1 MAYSYV
7 GLQTVYAATYFPIVY
22 WNTACLRI
30 DSGLD
35 EDAATNYSKV
45 AKAIGNMINRGI
57 KVSLVDINKSQ
68 YLFEPNE
75 ETDTIIY
82 GMKSL
87 NGVGGEIIQEIVKNR
102 PYSSLQDFCNRVNA
116 NKTVMISLIKSG
128 AFDQFGER
136 RDIMREYI
144 WSVCE
149 PKKRITLQNFNG
161 LIERKLIPSELA
173 FQQRVFVFNKALK
186 KTKIDGRLIL
196 KADNFYKFYSKFFD
210 VDLLEPYGEKLA
222 IKEEV
227 WKKLYSKAMEPA
239 KIYFKEHQQE
249 LLEKLN
255 NSLFQENWDKYA
267 SGTYSAWEMD
277 SLGMYYHSHELTN
290 VDAGRYDIVDFDD
303 LSEEPVVVRT
313 FKKGNVQIPIFETNR
328 LMGTVIGK
336 DDTHSS
342 INILTV
348 NSGVVTV
355 KLNRD
360 YFARYNRRISEVQP
374 DGTKKVQEQGWFQKG
389 TLVVVNGVRRGDLFM
404 TKSYKNTKSHQL
416 YKITQINAD
425 GSIEMTNARYGEEE
439 E

>member
-1 MAYSYV
+1 M
-7 GLQTVYAATYFPIVY
+7 
-22 WNTACLRI
+22 
-30 DSGLD
+30 D
-35 EDAATNYSKV
+35 EDAATSYGKV

-75 ETDTIIY
+75 ETDTIVY

-102 PYSSLQDFCNRVNA
+102 PYSSLQDFCDKVKA
-116 NKTVMISLIKSG
+116 NKTIMVSLIKSG

-136 RDIMREYI
+136 ADIMREYI

-161 LIERKLIPSELA
+161 LAERNLIPAELA
-173 FQQRVFVFNKALK
+173 FQKRVFVFNKALK
-186 KTKIDGRLIL
+186 KNKIDGMLVL
-196 KADNFYKFYSKFFD
+196 KADNFYKFYSTFFD
-210 VDLLEPYGEKLA
+210 VDLLEPYGDKLA

-227 WKKLYSKAMEPA
+227 WKKLYSGVMKPA
-239 KIYFKEHQQE
+239 KTYFKEHQKE

-255 NSLFQENWDKYA
+255 DAMFQESWNKYA
-267 SGTYSAWEMD
+267 SGSYSAWEMD
-277 SLGMYYHSHELTN
+277 SLGMYYHPHELAN
-290 VDAGRYDIVDFDD
+290 VDAERYDIVDFDS
-303 LSEEPVVVRT
+303 LPEEPVVTRM
-313 FKKGNVQIPIFETNR
+313 FKRGNIQIPIFETNR
-328 LMGTVIGK
+328 IMGTVISK

-360 YFARYNRRISEVQP
+360 YFAQYNRRISETQP

-389 TLVVVNGVRRGDLFM
+389 CLVVVNGIRRGDLFI
-404 TKSYKNTKSHQL
+404 TKSYKNTMSHQL
-416 YKITQINAD
+416 YKITKVNDD